1 MVRKTRKRT
10 HHKKGNASTIP
21 ELRRSFEHIEG
32 IVDKARSKKESPEKI
47 AHTVRIEWRKTFGK
61 ELDKTSAQLFVANQ
75 FKHGRK
81 SRRMTVKHKGG
92 AALAGAPLDYTT
104 RQGMYLAPQS
114 LPDKDGHLPLTGGK
128 TSSFGSY
135 LDYVSKGFGVGIPE
149 MAQDMPYKTNGY
161 VQGMPPWPR
170 VPENMGS
177 NAVHFSARGGGN
189 SRRRKLRK
197 GGGLLSDKMENAGA
211 LLSQAFSRPA
221 GTSVPPSLIQD
232 MQSKWYGTQLGPSPD
247 QVQRQVS
254 YQLGSLRPQAIT
266 F

>member
-1 MVRKTRKRT
+1 MVRKTRKHT
-10 HHKKGNASTIP
+10 HHKKRNASTIP
-21 ELRRSFEHIEG
+21 ELRRSFEHIERIADSG
-32 IVDKARSKKESPEKI
+32 LGRKESIDKV
-47 AHTVRIEWRKTFGK
+47 AHTVRNEWRKTFGK
-61 ELDKTSAQLFVANQ
+61 ELDKKSALLFVQNQ
-75 FKHGRK
+75 SKRGK
-81 SRRMTVKHKGG
+81 KPRRMTMKHKGG

-104 RQGMYLAPQS
+104 RQGMYLAPES

-149 MAQDMPYKTNGY
+149 IAQDMPYSTNGY
-161 VQGMPPWPR
+161 VQGMPPWPS
-170 VPENMGS
+170 PPAHMGS
-177 NAVHFSARGGGN
+177 HAVHFAGKGGGN
-189 SRRRKLRK
+189 SRRKLRK

-211 LLSQAFSRPA
+211 LLSQAFARPA
-221 GTSVPPSLIQD
+221 GTSIPPNFVQD
-232 MQSKWYGTQLGPSPD
+232 LQSKWYGTPVGASPD